1 MNQVELELLYSDR
14 VTREMIKDC
23 LEESEVTQAMH
34 SKGIELL
41 QAWIAEPS
49 KYSAKALRREH
60 LATLDLDKIVT
71 AVFINVIING
81 LTTYTNTVMSLV
93 GHLNLEKRTGVML
106 AAEVV
111 AVLCDTDLYDLTKD
125 GDTIMVKNRSGIPK
139 EIKEQAERS
148 TYLPPLIDH
157 PMKLTHNNS
166 TPYLSFEH
174 ESLILGGKHNHHD
187 GDICLDVLNIQNNIP
202 IILNTTFISALHETV
217 PNFKGKHGRVL
228 TNKER
233 AEAYKAW
240 EKAQI
245 QTKEF
250 HILLG
255 SIPMYFGNK
264 VDKRGRIYSS
274 GYHLSPQGTSY
285 KKASLDLYEK
295 ETIDVPLEYQ
305 L

>member
-1 MNQVELELLYSDR
+1 MNQLELELLYSGR

-34 SKGIELL
+34 EKGVELL

-93 GHLNLEKRTGVML
+93 GHLNLEKRAGILL

-125 GDTIMVKNRSGIPK
+125 GDTIMVKNRIGVPK

-174 ESLILGGKHNHHD
+174 ESLILGGKHNHHM
-187 GDICLDVLNIQNNIP
+187 G
-202 IILNTTFISALHETV
+202 
-217 PNFKGKHGRVL
+217 
-228 TNKER
+228 
-233 AEAYKAW
+233 
-240 EKAQI
+240 
-245 QTKEF
+245 
-250 HILLG
+250 
-255 SIPMYFGNK
+255 
-264 VDKRGRIYSS
+264 IYVWMS
-274 GYHLSPQGTSY
+274 
-285 KKASLDLYEK
+285 
-295 ETIDVPLEYQ
+295 
-305 L
+305 